1 MRGLIH
7 LSLISSPWPNRH
19 RLCFQAD
26 TCAPGSCVDDKSGM
40 TDNTATR
47 DLRLAALMRAAQ
59 DGDASAYNQLLR
71 ETTPLL
77 RRLIQRRLR
86 FLQAADVED
95 LVQDVLLSLHSV
107 RATYD
112 PARAFMPWLMSIA
125 RNRMIDRARRHGR
138 RAALEVMTDCLPETF
153 SDDGTNMSGDTY
165 GDPEALRHAIE
176 ALPRGQR
183 EAVKMV
189 KLGEMSLKEASEKS
203 GMSVN
208 GLKISVH
215 RAVKTLRRSMTT
227 GT

>member
-1 MRGLIH
+1 MVKSR
-7 LSLISSPWPNRH
+7 PARDW
-19 RLCFQAD
+19 
-26 TCAPGSCVDDKSGM
+26 SCVYDAFGM
-40 TDNTATR
+40 TDTATR
-47 DLRLAALMRAAQ
+47 DLRFAALMRSAQ
-59 DGDASAYNQLLR
+59 DGDAPAYDRLLR
-71 ETTPLL
+71 EVTPLL
-77 RRLIQRRLR
+77 RKLVQRRLR

-112 PARAFMPWLMSIA
+112 PERAFMPWLMSIA
-125 RNRMIDRARRHGR
+125 RNRMIDRARRQGR
-138 RAALEVMTDCLPETF
+138 RTAFEVATEFLPETF
-153 SDDGTNMSGDTY
+153 SDDETNMAADTY

-189 KLGEMSLKEASEKS
+189 KIGEMSLKEASEKS

-215 RAVKTLRRSMTT
+215 RAVKTLRRSLTT